1 MKSFYTDT
9 TLRDEYYRDTNFAVD
24 LIELHLKDASNAD
37 DPLYL
42 ASGGIDIDYNSP
54 TAPTAGTNT
63 YSAQGQFMSYTNI
76 GEDFDVKV
84 GKFTINISGLP
95 SGYIDRF
102 VNKEPELKRVV
113 VYKAFLSTTD
123 LSIVSTPILM
133 YDGVIFNVA
142 IQESNVTCLINV
154 DCSSKFADFE
164 RTAGRKTNNWSNW
177 LLQGEKYDTSMEKA
191 GYVGNTE
198 FLWGRTE

>member
-1 MKSFYTDT
+1 MKSFYTDS
-9 TLRDEYYRDTNFAVD
+9 TLRDEYYRDVNFAVD
-24 LIELHLKDASNAD
+24 LIELHLKDASDSN

-42 ASGGIDIDYNSP
+42 ASGGIDIDYDSP

-63 YSAQGQFMSYTNI
+63 YSAQGQFLSYTTI
-76 GEDFDVKV
+76 GEDFDVKI
-84 GKFTINISGLP
+84 GKFSINLSGLP
-95 SGYIDRF
+95 SGYVDRF
-102 VNKEPELKRVV
+102 VNKEPELKRVC

-123 LSIVSTPILM
+123 LSIVSSPILM
-133 YDGVIFNVA
+133 YDGVIYNVG
-142 IQESNVTCLINV
+142 IQENSSTCQITV

>member
-1 MKSFYTDT
+1 MKSFYTDS
-9 TLRDEYYRDTNFAVD
+9 TLRDEYYRDVNFAVD
-24 LIELHLKDASNAD
+24 LIELHLKDASDSN

-42 ASGGIDIDYNSP
+42 ASGGIDIDYDSP

-63 YSAQGQFMSYTNI
+63 YSAQGEFLSYTNI
-76 GEDFDVKV
+76 GEDFDVKI
-84 GKFTINISGLP
+84 GKFSINLSGLP
-95 SGYIDRF
+95 SGYVDRF
-102 VNKEPELKRVV
+102 VNKEPELKRVC

-123 LSIVSTPILM
+123 LSIVSSPILM
-133 YDGVIFNVA
+133 YDGVIYNVG
-142 IQESNVTCLINV
+142 IQESSNTCQITV

>member
-24 LIELHLKDASNAD
+24 LIELHLKDASDAD

-177 LLQGEKYDTSMEKA
+177 LLQNDKYDTSMEKA

>member
-1 MKSFYTDT
+1 MKSFYTDS
-9 TLRDEYYRDTNFAVD
+9 TLRDEYYRDVNFAVD
-24 LIELHLKDASNAD
+24 LIELHLKDASDSN

-42 ASGGIDIDYNSP
+42 ASGGIDIDYDSP

-63 YSAQGQFMSYTNI
+63 YSAQGQFLSYTTI
-76 GEDFDVKV
+76 GEDFDVKI
-84 GKFTINISGLP
+84 GKFSINLSGLP
-95 SGYIDRF
+95 SGYVDRF
-102 VNKEPELKRVV
+102 VNKEPELKRVC

-123 LSIVSTPILM
+123 LQIVSSPILM
-133 YDGVIFNVA
+133 YDGVIYNVG
-142 IQESNVTCLINV
+142 IQENSTTCQITV